1 MKTRLSVANL
11 CYSFVPKYYDSKL
24 GKFVDNPHG
33 KNNSA
38 LYIGTEMELIEE
50 VEPILW
56 SYIADVPE
64 DHILFGS
71 YDDGEEERVN
81 EAIKILQEEGHIY
94 LEYVPDYDI
103 HTLENVIEQ
112 HVLQHGVKHVFF
124 DYIMIT
130 TDLISEFQ
138 SQAKAHM
145 NIREDQVLSNVS
157 TKLKEL
163 TRKYNISIDTWTQ
176 VSGDWKDERN
186 RDQTIVRGSRAII
199 DKADLAAI
207 VTRIT
212 LKEKIL
218 LKPILEKASMMF
230 GKPDP
235 NICISVYKNRGG
247 KYNNVKIW
255 LYIDYSTMRVDDL
268 FVTDNDY
275 QILEIAKTYTGI
287 IEDGSIII
295 ANSREELTQMLK
307 EREMA
312 QDILDDGSSNALE
325 ELGESLELEEDN
337 NESINHFVELE
348 EPEDEKVP
356 EEEEKTDSE
365 EENIETLSTE
375 NSEDESDDEEIE
387 EEIEEDE
394 YEEPIDEPIEDE
406 SELVGF
412 DDIPEIEDEGDSIPE
427 IEEDDSTSIEDESDT
442 LEEDNE
448 PIKQTPKITPKK
460 EEPFGDG
467 WDDDW

>member
-1 MKTRLSVANL
+1 
-11 CYSFVPKYYDSKL
+11 
-24 GKFVDNPHG
+24 
-33 KNNSA
+33 
-38 LYIGTEMELIEE
+38 MELIEE

-71 YDDGEEERVN
+71 YDEGEEERVN

-325 ELGESLELEEDN
+325 ELGESLELEDDN

-356 EEEEKTDSE
+356 EEEDESDSE
-365 EENIETLSTE
+365 EENIETLSIE

-387 EEIEEDE
+387 DEIED
-394 YEEPIDEPIEDE
+394 DE

-412 DDIPEIEDEGDSIPE
+412 DDIPEIEDEEGSIPEIGDDEEDIPE
-427 IEEDDSTSIEDESDT
+427 IEEDDSIAIEEDDSITIEDEEDVPEI
-442 LEEDNE
+442 EEE
-448 PIKQTPKITPKK
+448 IEEPIEESTEQPIKQVPKPTPKK

>member
-1 MKTRLSVANL
+1 
-11 CYSFVPKYYDSKL
+11 
-24 GKFVDNPHG
+24 
-33 KNNSA
+33 
-38 LYIGTEMELIEE
+38 
-50 VEPILW
+50 
-56 SYIADVPE
+56 
-64 DHILFGS
+64 
-71 YDDGEEERVN
+71 
-81 EAIKILQEEGHIY
+81 
-94 LEYVPDYDI
+94 
-103 HTLENVIEQ
+103 
-112 HVLQHGVKHVFF
+112 
-124 DYIMIT
+124 
-130 TDLISEFQ
+130 
-138 SQAKAHM
+138 
-145 NIREDQVLSNVS
+145 
-157 TKLKEL
+157 
-163 TRKYNISIDTWTQ
+163 
-176 VSGDWKDERN
+176 
-186 RDQTIVRGSRAII
+186 
-199 DKADLAAI
+199 
-207 VTRIT
+207 
-212 LKEKIL
+212 
-218 LKPILEKASMMF
+218 MMF

-295 ANSREELTQMLK
+295 ANSREELAQMLK

-325 ELGESLELEEDN
+325 ELGESLELEENEANEDDDN

-356 EEEEKTDSE
+356 KEEEETDSE
-365 EENIETLSTE
+365 EENIETLFIE

-387 EEIEEDE
+387 DEIED
-394 YEEPIDEPIEDE
+394 DE

-412 DDIPEIEDEGDSIPE
+412 DDIPEIEDEENDIPEIEDEEGSIPE
-427 IEEDDSTSIEDESDT
+427 IEEDDSIAIEEDDSIAIEDEEDVPEI
-442 LEEDNE
+442 EEE
-448 PIKQTPKITPKK
+448 IEEPIEESTEQPIKQVPKPTPKK

>member
-1 MKTRLSVANL
+1 MSVANL

-199 DKADLAAI
+199 D
-207 VTRIT
+207 
-212 LKEKIL
+212 
-218 LKPILEKASMMF
+218 
-230 GKPDP
+230 
-235 NICISVYKNRGG
+235 
-247 KYNNVKIW
+247 
-255 LYIDYSTMRVDDL
+255 
-268 FVTDNDY
+268 
-275 QILEIAKTYTGI
+275 
-287 IEDGSIII
+287 
-295 ANSREELTQMLK
+295 
-307 EREMA
+307 
-312 QDILDDGSSNALE
+312 
-325 ELGESLELEEDN
+325 
-337 NESINHFVELE
+337 
-348 EPEDEKVP
+348 
-356 EEEEKTDSE
+356 
-365 EENIETLSTE
+365 
-375 NSEDESDDEEIE
+375 
-387 EEIEEDE
+387 
-394 YEEPIDEPIEDE
+394 
-406 SELVGF
+406 
-412 DDIPEIEDEGDSIPE
+412 
-427 IEEDDSTSIEDESDT
+427 
-442 LEEDNE
+442 
-448 PIKQTPKITPKK
+448 
-460 EEPFGDG
+460 
-467 WDDDW
+467 